1 MTNPSGSQNRITWR
15 WITVLGFLGVLVAVF
30 AQWRTISNLRHE
42 NDLLRA
48 QPKAAATEAPTQ
60 PAVSGAGEAVDM
72 EQSQKDRLE
81 LLRLRNEVR
90 QLRERIASA
99 APDSPPITSQSVTP
113 GTLLG
118 ESRDDAVRQLGAAAM
133 RGDTAA
139 LEKMAK
145 LAAAARTMSSNEQ
158 ATALSNIRRGFEA
171 LGTEAG
177 KGNAG
182 ALQAVWQAS
191 RMQDLQG
198 FAVTALG
205 QAASQGSEEA
215 LKPLLDPESY
225 LILRSSAIAALKPA
239 ADAGNARAIQAL
251 AAAAGDQN
259 QPALW
264 LLAAQGLETAAGAG
278 NAIAIDSLAVLAA
291 TEDQNVRKQAV
302 LALEAAARQSQPRA
316 EEALRKL
323 GWR

>member
-1 MTNPSGSQNRITWR
+1 
-15 WITVLGFLGVLVAVF
+15 
-30 AQWRTISNLRHE
+30 
-42 NDLLRA
+42 
-48 QPKAAATEAPTQ
+48 
-60 PAVSGAGEAVDM
+60 
-72 EQSQKDRLE
+72 
-81 LLRLRNEVR
+81 
-90 QLRERIASA
+90 
-99 APDSPPITSQSVTP
+99 
-113 GTLLG
+113 
-118 ESRDDAVRQLGAAAM
+118 
-133 RGDTAA
+133 
-139 LEKMAK
+139 
-145 LAAAARTMSSNEQ
+145 MSSNEQ
-158 ATALSNIRRGFEA
+158 ATALSDIRRAFEA

-177 KGNAG
+177 KGNAA
-182 ALQAVWQAS
+182 ALQAVWKAS

-251 AAAAGDQN
+251 AAAAGDRN

-264 LLAAQGLETAAGAG
+264 LLAAQGLETAARAG

-316 EEALRKL
+316 QEALRKL